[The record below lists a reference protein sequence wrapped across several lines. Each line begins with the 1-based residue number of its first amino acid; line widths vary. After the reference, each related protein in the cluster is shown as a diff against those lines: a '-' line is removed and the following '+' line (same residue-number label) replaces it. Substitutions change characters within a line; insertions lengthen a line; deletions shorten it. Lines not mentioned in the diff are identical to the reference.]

1 VRRRKTLEKIRAG
14 KMVAVAALGHFH
26 PPYVTLAAHY
36 DYDCIWLDLEHRA
49 MGQRETQALAAFC
62 HLADIDLMIR
72 SPSHEPTKLNRCLED
87 GASGIML
94 QMIDTPEQAERAVQY
109 LKFPPLGNRGIDAAG
124 LDCNFTLNADEN
136 YTDDANRETFICAQ
150 IETPLAVENA
160 DSIAAVEGIDI
171 LLVGAGD
178 LGLRIGKATG
188 PVLSIDESIER
199 IAAATSAHGKTLGAI
214 AIDRDGMKKRHDQGT
229 RFLVAASEFMALKY
243 NLENNM
249 ELFKDVAGQ

>member
-1 VRRRKTLEKIRAG
+1 MRRSKTLEKIRAG

-87 GASGIML
+87 GAAGTML

-178 LGLRIGKATG
+178 LGLRISKATG

-199 IAAATSAHGKTLGAI
+199 VAAATAAHGQTLGAI
-214 AIDRDGMKKRHDQGT
+214 AIDRHSLPRRGVRVHGT
-229 RFLVAASEFMALKY
+229 EIQSRKQYGTLQRRLRPVDRCPA
-243 NLENNM
+243 
-249 ELFKDVAGQ
+249 

>member
-1 VRRRKTLEKIRAG
+1 MRPSKVLQKIRNGQCAR
-14 KMVAVAALGHFH
+14 VVALGHYLPF
-26 PPYVTLAAHY
+26 YVRHAAQCGF
-36 DYDCIWLDLEHRA
+36 DAVWLDLEHRA
-49 MGQRETQALAAFC
+49 MDQRETQALAAFC

-87 GASGIML
+87 GAAGTML

-199 IAAATSAHGKTLGAI
+199 VAAATAAHGKTLGTI

-249 ELFKDVAGQ
+249 ELFKDVVGQ